1 MARICDILR
10 RTVCLVLAVAVLLC
24 GCTAGTAAD
33 GSAAQPGI
41 SPESSSGTSPES
53 PSDASPEDP
62 SNASPESTGTPAE
75 GGSTS
80 SEGVEALLAEMTLS
94 QKIGQLFVVRPDALD
109 PSQSQ
114 DQIDDVHAEGVTH
127 VTEEMA
133 QTLER
138 IPVGGVAL
146 IAKNIEDPE
155 QLSAFIGELQAAGGG
170 TLFIA
175 VDEEGGLVSRLA
187 NHSAFELP
195 KYTSA
200 AAVGA
205 RGENAV
211 REMGASI
218 GGYLKEY
225 GFNLDFAPVAD
236 VNTNP
241 SNTVIGTRAFSSH
254 PEKATRLAGAM
265 AEGLREQGIIP
276 TFKHF
281 PGHGNT
287 AEDSHTGM
295 AVSYG
300 TREEMAGGIWLPFLE
315 AQKSDCIMIGHISV
329 PDITGDMVPATLS
342 RTVVTDILRG
352 DLGFEGPVITDS
364 LAMEAVTDNW
374 GPGEAAVLAL
384 DAGCDLLLMPQ
395 GLEEAFDAVLAAVE
409 DGTLTEARIDES
421 VRRILECKMEW
432 GILTAD

>member
-1 MARICDILR
+1 MARIYDILR
-10 RTVCLVLAVAVLLC
+10 RAVCLMLAVLLC
-24 GCTAGTAAD
+24 GCAAGTVED
-33 GSAAQPGI
+33 GSAGVPEIPPEAVNALPEGVDTLPGGI
-41 SPESSSGTSPES
+41 DTP
-53 PSDASPEDP
+53 PEDAGAP
-62 SNASPESTGTPAE
+62 P
-75 GGSTS
+75 
-80 SEGVEALLAEMTLS
+80 EGVDALLAEMTLR
-94 QKIGQLFVVRPDALD
+94 QKVGQLFIVRPDALD

-114 DQIDDVHAEGVTH
+114 DQIDDIHAEGVTH

-133 QTLER
+133 RTLER

-146 IAKNIEDPE
+146 FAKNIQDPE

-175 VDEEGGLVSRLA
+175 VDEEGGLVARLA
-187 NHSAFELP
+187 NHPAFELP
-195 KYTSA
+195 QYTSA
-200 AAVGA
+200 ADVGA
-205 RGENAV
+205 EGEAAAL
-211 REMGASI
+211 EMGSAI

-236 VNTNP
+236 VNTDP
-241 SNTVIGTRAFSSH
+241 RNTVIGTRAFSSQ
-254 PEKATRLAGAM
+254 PEEAARLAGSM
-265 AEGLREQGIIP
+265 AEGLRRQGIMP

-287 AEDSHTGM
+287 AEDSHTGT

-300 TREEMAGGIWLPFLE
+300 TREEMAQGTWLPFLE

-329 PDITGDMVPATLS
+329 PDITGDLVPATLS

-352 DLGFEGPVITDS
+352 ELGFEGLVITDS

-374 GPGEAAVLAL
+374 TPGEVAVLAL